1 MNHDGVNCRYCD
13 RRFKF
18 KDLCA
23 LHATTCKL
31 SSRSKKQ
38 HDRDTDLHETL
49 PSQQEQF
56 KLIQHLMLKV
66 QSMESEILQLKSQT
80 MTRKRKVILE
90 WLNSQSGPKPATPF
104 NLWCKVTNVTFDHL
118 QGVFNLDITEGMKL
132 SLHDYFTNNNT
143 PIPVCAFTQKPGT
156 IYIWSY
162 TDDEPAS
169 IKWRTLDSITY
180 SKWIDR
186 IAHRFLETF
195 VKWQH
200 ENAQII
206 RATDEDK
213 QENISNMRKI
223 NGCGHN
229 YEERRRGELRKWIF
243 SRITQDFIHNVE
255 YECV

>member
-1 MNHDGVNCRYCD
+1 MSNDWVNCKYCD

-18 KDLCA
+18 KDLCDV
-23 LHATTCKL
+23 HSTTCKL
-31 SSRSKKQ
+31 STRSKKQ
-38 HDRDTDLHETL
+38 HDRDTDLLEVL

-56 KLIQHLMLKV
+56 KLIQHLMLKI
-66 QSMESEILQLKSQT
+66 QSMESEILQLKNQS

-90 WLNSQSGPKPATPF
+90 WLNSSSGPKPATPF
-104 NLWCKVTNVTFDHL
+104 NLWCKVTNVTTEHL
-118 QGVFNLDITEGMKL
+118 QGVFNHDITEGMKL
-132 SLHDYFTNNNT
+132 SLKDYCTKNNN

-162 TDDEPAS
+162 TDDNPSS
-169 IKWRTLDSITY
+169 IKWRTLDSNTY

-200 ENAQII
+200 ENADTI
-206 RATDEDK
+206 RATDDDK
-213 QENISNMRKI
+213 DKNTSNIRKI
-223 NGCGHN
+223 NGCGHS
-229 YEERRRGELRKWIF
+229 YEERRRRELHKWIF
-243 SRITQDFIHNVE
+243 SHIAQDFIHNIE